1 MQINAWY
8 ETPCYIYTEL
18 FVHDLWA
25 MDIAVED
32 DILGN
37 CGQKSLY
44 KHVSDIEWLQIYNRL
59 KQNVKG
65 KKCWKYMK

>member
-1 MQINAWY
+1 
-8 ETPCYIYTEL
+8 
-18 FVHDLWA
+18 
-25 MDIAVED
+25 MDIAVDD

-44 KHVSDIEWLQIYNRL
+44 KHVSDIEWLQIYNHL

-65 KKCWKYMK
+65 KKC